1 MSDPETYVSVE
12 EAAVAFG
19 VPVETVMAALA
30 RCSLH
35 DPNGSPEVGV
45 HDYEL
50 RGVRLA
56 MHRRLLAAPSTDS
69 GEGTAP

>member
-1 MSDPETYVSVE
+1 MNDPEAFVSVQ
-12 EAAVAFG
+12 EAAAAFG

-30 RCSLH
+30 RCSVH
-35 DPNGSPEVGV
+35 DPNGSAEVGV

-56 MHRRLLAAPSTDS
+56 MHRRRLAAPITDS
-69 GEGTAP
+69 GEGDG